1 MGINRYKI
9 YSSSSISTIDM
20 TIIEPGIRWNYDN
33 TQFLIEFIEM
43 PDEGIVTMD
52 LEETLQI
59 ISQFPWDWDTGD

>member
-33 TQFLIEFIEM
+33 SQFFIEFIEM
-43 PDEGIVTMD
+43 PDEGIITMD